1 MYKVV
6 IVPSRIPTVGGF
18 NMNLDDDSID
28 PVAGESGGEDVEIGM
43 LGLPLYAWVV
53 VAAVIGVA
61 IGLWLGPRAAPFEI
75 PTRIILNAI
84 KAIGTPLV
92 VMAILNAIV
101 ANELHGRQAAH
112 MMLYYLLNTLI
123 AMLIGITLCNTIKPG
138 HGAELIDPA
147 HPIAQPARKSVT
159 ELIVELVPASIGEAF
174 SKNNLAQLVLITL
187 ALGIGLAGM
196 RDQARIKKSKS
207 FQTIIDLLD
216 IGFHLLMKV
225 LLWIVAIVP
234 LAVLG
239 VVASSV
245 GQDGFHVFRSLGWF
259 IVVVLIGLGC
269 QISWYLV
276 LNAVFARISPLRFIK
291 ASANVC
297 ATAFSSSS
305 TAATIP
311 VTLKSLENKLGVS
324 RASSRLAA
332 CVGTNFNNDGTALYQ
347 ASAVLFLAQALDVKL
362 TTFDQILI
370 MITTLI
376 ASVGAGGIPSGSF
389 VTLPLIF
396 AAVNL
401 PPDKIPL
408 LLTIDWF
415 LDRCRTVSNV
425 LGDMTVAVL
434 LDLTARPPK
443 QAGSDSL
450 DSDAEPS
457 RPDPV

>member
-1 MYKVV
+1 
-6 IVPSRIPTVGGF
+6 
-18 NMNLDDDSID
+18 MNLDDDSSD
-28 PVAGESGGEDVEIGM
+28 SAAGENGGEDVEIGV

-53 VAAVIGVA
+53 VAAVIG
-61 IGLWLGPRAAPFEI
+61 IPLGLWLGPRAAPFEI

-101 ANELHGRQAAH
+101 AGELHGRQAAR

-123 AMLIGITLCNTIKPG
+123 AMLIGLTLCNTIKPG

-147 HPIAQPARKSVT
+147 HPVAQPARKSVT
-159 ELIVELVPASIGEAF
+159 DLIVELVPSSIGDAF

-187 ALGIGLAGM
+187 ALGIGLAQM
-196 RDQARIKKSKS
+196 RDQARINKSKS

-216 IGFHLLMKV
+216 VGFHLLMKV
-225 LLWIVAIVP
+225 LLWVVAIVP

-245 GQDGFHVFRSLGWF
+245 GQDGFRVFRSLGWF

-276 LNAVFARISPLRFIK
+276 LNAVFARVSPVRFIK

-311 VTLKSLENKLGVS
+311 VTLKSLEKKLGVS

-347 ASAVLFLAQALDVKL
+347 ASAVLFLAQALDFPL
-362 TTFDQILI
+362 TTLDQILI

-443 QAGSDSL
+443 QAGTDPL
-450 DSDAEPS
+450 DSDSEPS
-457 RPDPV
+457 RPEPV

>member
-1 MYKVV
+1 
-6 IVPSRIPTVGGF
+6 
-18 NMNLDDDSID
+18 MNQSDDANHSA
-28 PVAGESGGEDVEIGM
+28 PVESGGEDVEIGV

-53 VAAVIGVA
+53 VAAAIGIP

-101 ANELHGRQAAH
+101 ANELHGRQAAR
-112 MMLYYLLNTLI
+112 MMCYYLANTLI
-123 AMLIGITLCNTIKPG
+123 AMIIGLTLCNTIKPG
-138 HGAELIDPA
+138 QGAELIDPA
-147 HPIAQPARKSVT
+147 HPIAQPARKSVVD
-159 ELIVELVPASIGEAF
+159 LIVELVPSSIGEAF

-187 ALGIGLAGM
+187 ALGIGLARI
-196 RDQARIKKSKS
+196 RDAERIQGGNS
-207 FQTIIDLLD
+207 FKTIIDLLD
-216 IGFHLLMKV
+216 ISFHLLMKV

-239 VVASSV
+239 VVATSV
-245 GQDGFHVFRSLGWF
+245 GQDGFRVFRSLGWF
-259 IVVVLIGLGC
+259 IVVVLIGLAC

-276 LNAVFARISPLRFIK
+276 LTSVFARVSPLRFLK

-297 ATAFSSSS
+297 AAAFSSSS

-311 VTLKSLENKLGVS
+311 VTLGSLENKLGVS

-347 ASAVLFLAQALDVKL
+347 ASAVLFLAQALDFPL
-362 TTFDQILI
+362 TTLDQILI

-443 QAGSDSL
+443 QAGTDSL
-450 DSDAEPS
+450 DSHAEPGRS
-457 RPDPV
+457 DPV